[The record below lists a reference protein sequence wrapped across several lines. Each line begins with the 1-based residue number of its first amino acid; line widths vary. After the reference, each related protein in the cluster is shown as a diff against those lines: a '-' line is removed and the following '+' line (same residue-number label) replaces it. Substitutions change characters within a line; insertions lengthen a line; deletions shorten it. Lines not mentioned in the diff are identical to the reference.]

1 MVNIC
6 DAHYC
11 FLLQHP
17 YSLIVDDDMIVATL
31 IVFIMTT
38 ISDIDGAVVV
48 AVSLS
53 LNCIYVTYSEYFLVK
68 IQMNKVDFSIR

>member
-11 FLLQHP
+11 FLLRHP

-31 IVFIMTT
+31 IVFMMTT

-53 LNCIYVTYSEYFLVK
+53 LNRLCHLLEVLSHKNPDE
-68 IQMNKVDFSIR
+68 